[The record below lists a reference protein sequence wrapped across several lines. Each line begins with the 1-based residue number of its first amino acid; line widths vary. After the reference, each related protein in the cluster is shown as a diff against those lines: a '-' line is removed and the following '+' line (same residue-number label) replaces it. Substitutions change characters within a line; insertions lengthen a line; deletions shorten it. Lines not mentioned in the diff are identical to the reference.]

1 MPKPWQP
8 LNVLIAAEEAL
19 APARQGLISA
29 IRRLQTLRE
38 SVCQLSGQ
46 CPLSGGRGTQSQQ
59 HDVIGQEWRTRK
71 GPGEPGPLVFTR
83 QDGPLS
89 ASGFWAQPRKGRT
102 CPRPCTRASVQF
114 YSDIPSTYRR
124 PGSRLWKPEID
135 GQRLCRRAFLRD
147 EEAHPKRRGALQD
160 AR

>member
-1 MPKPWQP
+1 NDLRLHLQDRQLPPGVGYMPKPWQP

-71 GPGEPGPLVFTR
+71 GPGDLLARMGLYPRVGS
-83 QDGPLS
+83 GLS
-89 ASGFWAQPRKGRT
+89 
-102 CPRPCTRASVQF
+102 RARGGHVPALAPELLYNSILT
-114 YSDIPSTYRR
+114 S
-124 PGSRLWKPEID
+124 SR
-135 GQRLCRRAFLRD
+135 
-147 EEAHPKRRGALQD
+147 
-160 AR
+160 